1 MERLQAPIKSDANEE
16 AGKQGTKRCFEKS
29 NADHNLAFNVT
40 FLRCAK
46 YSQLIRL
53 CDIVALTADTT
64 LRITALHEPAPPL
77 GTFPQRP
84 GNGTIQ
90 VFMFYGHN
98 ITRFV
103 LDLHVLLFHYA
114 ESYLV
119 WCLIHTWLFLAL
131 HKEVVVSHLQY
142 ISWININC
150 DCNVFLEPPQEL
162 DTQMRTKTRPRSE
175 SLWCNIWYLM
185 LLNHIAFI
193 VFASLSVC

>member
-1 MERLQAPIKSDANEE
+1 MNIVERLQAPIKSDANEE

-64 LRITALHEPAPPL
+64 LRITAPHEPARPL

-98 ITRFV
+98 ITRVICFRSACAAFSLCGV
-103 LDLHVLLFHYA
+103 L
-114 ESYLV
+114 S
-119 WCLIHTWLFLAL
+119 CLMF
-131 HKEVVVSHLQY
+131 
-142 ISWININC
+142 
-150 DCNVFLEPPQEL
+150 
-162 DTQMRTKTRPRSE
+162 DTHMAIPGST
-175 SLWCNIWYLM
+175 
-185 LLNHIAFI
+185 
-193 VFASLSVC
+193 